1 MVVHDER
8 RLPNLARV
16 VASFARLPHAQYL
29 GMRCDEIGPQR
40 ASLSVPYHQRLIGN
54 PRTGVLHGG
63 VITAVLDTVGWLA
76 IAALLPEE
84 TAIATLDLRIDYLR
98 PAQPGQTIR
107 ATAQCTKITTS
118 VAFARGVAYHESVDN
133 PIAQLSGTYMLGSTG
148 FTADQ
153 GGGSRDGA
161 QPC

>member
-1 MVVHDER
+1 MVVQDER

-16 VASFARLPHAQYL
+16 VASFAKLPHAQFL
-29 GMRCDEIGPQR
+29 GMRCDEIGPAR
-40 ASLSVPYHQRLIGN
+40 AMLSVPYQDRLIGN
-54 PRTGVLHGG
+54 FRTGVLHGG

-76 IAALLPEE
+76 IAALLPEA

-107 ATAQCTKITTS
+107 ATARCTKITS
-118 VAFARGVAYHESVDN
+118 SIAFACGVAFHEREDE
-133 PIAQLSGTYMLGSTG
+133 PIAQLTGTYMLGSTG

-153 GGGSRDGA
+153 AAISGGTG
-161 QPC
+161 PC